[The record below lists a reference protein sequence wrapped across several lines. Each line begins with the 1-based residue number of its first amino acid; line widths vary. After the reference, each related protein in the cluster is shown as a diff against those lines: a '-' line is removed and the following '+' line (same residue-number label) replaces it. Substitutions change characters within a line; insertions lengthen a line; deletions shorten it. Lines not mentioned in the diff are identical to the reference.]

1 MQEPGQKSAWLISG
15 SHGIPRGSFGP
26 RVPIPAPQVTHYAS
40 CLLFVSLLLLLH
52 SVYSGT
58 EPTISFWNLLSL
70 LTHNLSIAQ
79 FQHAVH
85 VGNPVLPKLVS
96 LLTRGLMP
104 TIFFSSFTKL
114 CVHSGPIRQVKG

>member
-40 CLLFVSLLLLLH
+40 CLLCVSLLLVLH
-52 SVYSGT
+52 SIYSGT

-70 LTHNLSIAQ
+70 LTHSLSIAQ

-104 TIFFSSFTKL
+104 AIFIFYQTL
-114 CVHSGPIRQVKG
+114 CTQWPN